1 MHGTCVRQFD
11 QIIGRQAQSER
22 GLEPPTSLELGHS
35 LAAGDIDSTEDF
47 LDPLADTPPVNG
59 PTETP
64 MLAVTDLTE
73 DVARVSAELTA
84 VVELELEVAVK
95 VVL

>member
-1 MHGTCVRQFD
+1 M
-11 QIIGRQAQSER
+11 
-22 GLEPPTSLELGHS
+22 LEPSV
-35 LAAGDIDSTEDF
+35 TEDELL

-59 PTETP
+59 PEETP
-64 MLAVTDLTE
+64 MLAVTDLTD